1 MAIMPA
7 KSPVIFSN
15 ESRIL
20 TAMGER
26 IRLARKRRK
35 LSTATIAERAGIAR
49 GTLYRVEAG
58 DAAVT
63 LGTYL
68 RVLAALNMASDLEK
82 IAADDE
88 VGRRLQDIELRS
100 RSST

>member
-7 KSPVIFSN
+7 KSPVIFSS
-15 ESRIL
+15 EGRMLAS
-20 TAMGER
+20 MGDR

-35 LSTATIAERAGIAR
+35 LSTATIAQRAGIAR

-63 LGTYL
+63 MGTYL
-68 RVLAALNMASDLEK
+68 RVLAALNMAGDLEK

-88 VGRRLQDIELRS
+88 VGRRLQDLQLRS
-100 RSST
+100 SSTL